1 MNARSPSFRVAHTD
15 RAAFEKFFADTAGEP
30 EEGTADANDSL
41 RQIRALMG
49 QDIGDP
55 AQAAKKVKAR
65 ALIVQGAQDHL
76 VNPVPGLEFAKLI
89 HARTLLLESDCGHFA
104 MLCEMDKVHRA
115 VEDAL
120 HP

>member
-41 RQIRALMG
+41 WQIRALLG
-49 QDIGDP
+49 QDIGAP
-55 AQAAKKVKAR
+55 A
-65 ALIVQGAQDHL
+65 QGAQDHL

-120 HP
+120 H